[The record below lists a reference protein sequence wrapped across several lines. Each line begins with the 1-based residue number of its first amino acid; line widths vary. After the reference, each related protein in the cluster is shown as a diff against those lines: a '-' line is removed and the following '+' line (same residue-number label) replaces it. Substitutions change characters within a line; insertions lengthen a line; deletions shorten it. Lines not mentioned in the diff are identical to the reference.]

1 MSQVGHLSQN
11 AATASSLTCAHLKN
25 RAVVRVQGLE
35 SADLL
40 QGLMTNDI
48 VSRFQPL
55 DEEGLLKDEPVQSI
69 YTHMLNTQGRVLFD
83 VIVFKGF
90 QEHEFLLDVDFDGRD
105 KLVKHL
111 KMYKVRRKIDIQL
124 DDHLKVLA
132 FFQKNAPENITELT
146 AAVKSD
152 LPGSIHCDRGWIS
165 PNDQVPA
172 LEFSEDC
179 LSSVDPRLPELG
191 HRIIAPQELEF
202 ADQADH
208 RQDYQQLRYWFGVA
222 EGAQE
227 VIPGKALPLEY
238 NVDYLHGI
246 SFHKGCYIGQE
257 LTARTHHTGVIR
269 KRIMPVVNLD
279 QEFKRNGDDEDV
291 DFLNEADKKIGQNHD
306 EFTAKAEA
314 KKELH
319 IKSEKRKADDEEL
332 KDKILLASLK
342 HVPQHSWS
350 RQAVAEGVQDLGY
363 PPVSSGIIDNHPL
376 ELILF
381 HMRLSNEQL
390 EQKMAA
396 DVAAIEAQGERLRI
410 RKFLRSH
417 VENRL
422 RMNIPFMG
430 HWTEALAISS
440 LPQNL
445 CETVP
450 LDLELFDLMWHYA
463 GDKAT
468 DLNWYTKRISLG
480 AIYKGTEMAMLQD
493 KSEDFQHTW
502 EFLDR
507 RFQDEMDF
515 SNLVKNSND
524 VQNVVKGV
532 ATTLQNIFGLQSK
545 H

>member
-1 MSQVGHLSQN
+1 MFWARSGCLWPRRIMSQVGHLSQN

-291 DFLNEADKKIGQNHD
+291 DFLNEADKKIGKLRGSSGKLGVALMRIV
-306 EFTAKAEA
+306 ESMKA
-314 KKELH
+314 KKIH
-319 IKSEKRKADDEEL
+319 YDTQSVR
-332 KDKILLASLK
+332 
-342 HVPQHSWS
+342 VCQP
-350 RQAVAEGVQDLGY
+350 
-363 PPVSSGIIDNHPL
+363 
-376 ELILF
+376 
-381 HMRLSNEQL
+381 
-390 EQKMAA
+390 
-396 DVAAIEAQGERLRI
+396 
-410 RKFLRSH
+410 
-417 VENRL
+417 
-422 RMNIPFMG
+422 
-430 HWTEALAISS
+430 HWW
-440 LPQNL
+440 
-445 CETVP
+445 P
-450 LDLELFDLMWHYA
+450 LD
-463 GDKAT
+463 
-468 DLNWYTKRISLG
+468 
-480 AIYKGTEMAMLQD
+480 
-493 KSEDFQHTW
+493 
-502 EFLDR
+502 
-507 RFQDEMDF
+507 
-515 SNLVKNSND
+515 KNE
-524 VQNVVKGV
+524 G
-532 ATTLQNIFGLQSK
+532 
-545 H
+545 